1 MSTNLTSPIPLSLY
15 IHIPW
20 CVKKCPYCDFNSH
33 NLRDKLPESA
43 YIDHLKQELTQK
55 LSLIKNRCIKTV
67 FIGGGTPSLISAEG
81 FKRLLTYIHANS
93 DLAKGAEITLEAN
106 PGTIDYQK
114 FHAYRS
120 IGINRLSLGIQSLQD
135 QKLKVLGRIHD
146 SNTALHAIDVARAAG
161 FENLNID
168 LMFGLSQQTISEALQ
183 DLNQIVAKNPTHL
196 SWYQLTLEPNTLFYK
211 HPPQLPNEDE
221 LWEMQQAG
229 QIFLEKNG
237 YRQYEISAYSQT
249 DRQCQHNL
257 NYWLFGDYLGIGA
270 GAHSKLTLHDG
281 SVTRH
286 SNIKHPKLYFNA
298 VDKIATKKILEQK
311 ELPLEFMLNACR
323 LSQTIPIKFFET
335 RTGVKFSAIEK
346 TMAIA
351 EQENFITV
359 DNNAFTVTRHG
370 RGYLNNLLMLFMP

>member
-1 MSTNLTSPIPLSLY
+1 MSTHLTALIPLSLY

-33 NLRDKLPESA
+33 NLRDNLPESA
-43 YIDHLKQELTQK
+43 YVDHLKQEFTQK
-55 LSLIKNRCIKTV
+55 LSLIKNRCITTV
-67 FIGGGTPSLISAEG
+67 FIGGGTPSLFAADS
-81 FKRLLTYIHANS
+81 FKNLLAYIQENS
-93 DLAKGAEITLEAN
+93 YFKKEAEITLEAN

-114 FHAYRS
+114 FHDYRA

-135 QKLKVLGRIHD
+135 QKLKILGRIHD
-146 SNTALHAIDVARAAG
+146 SNSALQAIEVARAAG

-168 LMFGLSQQTISEALQ
+168 LMFGLSQQTLPEALQ
-183 DLNQIVAKNPTHL
+183 DLKQIMAKKPTHL

-211 HPPQLPNEDE
+211 HPPPLPNEDA
-221 LWEMQQAG
+221 LWDMQQAG
-229 QIFLEKNG
+229 QVFLEKNG

-249 DRQCQHNL
+249 NRQCQHNL

-270 GAHSKLTLHDG
+270 GAHSKITLEDS

-286 SNIKHPKLYFNA
+286 SNIKHPKHYLNA
-298 VDKIATKKILEQK
+298 ENKVATKKILDPK

-323 LSQTIPIKFFET
+323 LSQRIPIELFET
-335 RTGVKFSAIEK
+335 RTGLKFSAIEK

-359 DNNAFTVTRHG
+359 DNNTFTVTQHG
-370 RGYLNNLLMLFMP
+370 RRYLNDLLMLFMP